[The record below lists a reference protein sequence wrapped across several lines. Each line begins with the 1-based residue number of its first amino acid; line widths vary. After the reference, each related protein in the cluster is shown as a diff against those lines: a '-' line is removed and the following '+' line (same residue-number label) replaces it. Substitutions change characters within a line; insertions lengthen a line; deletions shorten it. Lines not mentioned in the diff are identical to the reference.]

1 MCIVSPEASF
11 PRALAVTISIV
22 SSLGS
27 SSEACYEAIDWAV
40 TGFLYWLLLLET
52 PTDGIRLVRHFQH
65 SLRQKLRWVQV
76 KSPKYL
82 PLPPVA
88 QSQGSCWGPSPAMRT
103 AVLKIYRNLDE
114 NVVEVHP
121 YEEER
126 WKSMKLIWY
135 DQQQTHKEET

>member
-1 MCIVSPEASF
+1 MIAPA
-11 PRALAVTISIV
+11 
-22 SSLGS
+22 
-27 SSEACYEAIDWAV
+27 
-40 TGFLYWLLLLET
+40 ET
-52 PTDGIRLVRHFQH
+52 PTDGIRLVGHFQH
-65 SLRQKLRWVQV
+65 SLTQKLRWVQV

-88 QSQGSCWGPSPAMRT
+88 QSQGSCWGPSTAMRT

-126 WKSMKLIWY
+126 
-135 DQQQTHKEET
+135 